1 MWLTHVRPPYEKGKT
16 HGVPAT
22 TLPELKLPSVHHR
35 GVVDTAAAPTQ
46 SNTQAAVNNLSKK
59 GRTACAG
66 EKWLGS
72 WEGGKGV
79 PETNPLILI

>member
-1 MWLTHVRPPYEKGKT
+1 MWLTYVLTPYLKGKT

-22 TLPELKLPSVHHR
+22 IPELNLPFVHHR

-59 GRTACAG
+59 GRTACRREVVG
-66 EKWLGS
+66 ILGGR
-72 WEGGKGV
+72 EGR

>member
-1 MWLTHVRPPYEKGKT
+1 MWLTYVLTPYLKGKT

-22 TLPELKLPSVHHR
+22 IPELNLPFVHHR

-72 WEGGKGV
+72 WEGGKGDLRQT
-79 PETNPLILI
+79 P